1 MRNRP
6 THFWPLT
13 FVRRNILSL
22 SLVFQLSAF
31 PISAL
36 SSAPRQ
42 ETVSQGP
49 VTVTLTV
56 TPGSVFL
63 DRDILLTIRA
73 TSPENVTVDIP
84 PIHDRLQGFL
94 DAGQFDREPVR
105 DASNIT
111 IERVIRLTPLI
122 ADEYRIAPMAITYSH
137 APNNERRGEA
147 SPDGPVSVPADSS
160 RGGRLAPEWLATP
173 PIVLP
178 MHAVTDQNVGDDIK
192 ASLNPVWVRPSMRT
206 ATGYLALLMLLAAAG
221 FVIWK
226 LIRRAHRRIRLMRM
240 SPRERALEELNELL
254 AKHLVEKNRVKD
266 FYVELTMVVR
276 RYIERQHH
284 IRAPEQTTEEFL
296 AAVSSDARFD
306 ATVVKRLRSFLE
318 AADLV
323 KFAAYHPD
331 GTNIDGAIGTAK
343 SYITTDADQFE
354 AAEGVATVTEHKEQL
369 L

>member
-1 MRNRP
+1 MINRP
-6 THFWPLT
+6 THFWTLS

-63 DRDILLTIRA
+63 DRDVLLTIQA
-73 TSPENVTVDIP
+73 SSPGNVSVEIP
-84 PIHDRLQGFL
+84 PIQDRLQGFL
-94 DAGQFDREPVR
+94 DAGHFDREPVR
-105 DASNIT
+105 NDSRVS
-111 IERVIRLTPLI
+111 IERVVRLTPLI
-122 ADEYRIAPMAITYSH
+122 ADEYRIAPMAITYSYTSDGIQ
-137 APNNERRGEA
+137 PPDRGET
-147 SPDGPVSVPADSS
+147 D
-160 RGGRLAPEWLATP
+160 WIATP

-178 MHAVTDQNVGDDIK
+178 MHAVTDQSVGDDIK
-192 ASLNPVWVRPSMRT
+192 DSLHPVWVRPSMRT
-206 ATGYLALLMLLAAAG
+206 ASGYLAILLLLAAAG
-221 FVIWK
+221 FIVWK

-240 SPRERALEELNELL
+240 SPRERALEDLNELL
-254 AKHLVEKNRVKD
+254 AQKLVENNRVKD

-296 AAVSSDARFD
+296 AAVSHDPRFD
-306 ATVVKRLRSFLE
+306 AMVVKRLRSFLE

-331 GTNIDGAIGTAK
+331 NANIDGAVDTAK
-343 SYITTDADQFE
+343 DYITTDADQTE
-354 AAEGVATVTEHKEQL
+354 AADGIPTVTEHKERL

>member
-1 MRNRP
+1 MHRITAITLTAIIGLSVTLGCGKRP
-6 THFWPLT
+6 AGTESQRADT
-13 FVRRNILSL
+13 
-22 SLVFQLSAF
+22 A
-31 PISAL
+31 
-36 SSAPRQ
+36 APRQ
-42 ETVSQGP
+42 ETVTQGP

-63 DRDILLTIRA
+63 DRDILLTLRA

-84 PIHDRLQGFL
+84 PIHDRLLGFL
-94 DAGQFDREPVR
+94 DAGHFDREPVR
-105 DASNIT
+105 SDSGVT
-111 IERVIRLTPLI
+111 TERVVRLTPLI

-137 APNNERRGEA
+137 APNSEHH
-147 SPDGPVSVPADSS
+147 SPA
-160 RGGRLAPEWLATP
+160 WLATP

-178 MHAVTDQNVGDDIK
+178 MNAVTDQNVGDDIK
-192 ASLNPVWVRPSMRT
+192 TSLYPVWVRPSMRT
-206 ATGYLALLMLLAAAG
+206 ATGYLALLMLLAAVG

-254 AKHLVEKNRVKD
+254 AKHLVENNRVKD

-296 AAVSSDARFD
+296 AAVSSDPRFD

-331 GTNIDGAIGTAK
+331 GTNIDGAIDTAK
-343 SYITTDADQFE
+343 SYITTDADQYE
-354 AAEGVATVTEHKEQL
+354 AAEGVSTIVEHKEKL